1 MAESAARAA
10 ILAALPRGVGDV
22 DRERDALPR
31 AATAPVAAR
40 LELLTERLEDYG
52 VVVRRVT
59 ASMLAGRLA
68 TDLAARGVRR
78 LVVPAGF
85 PAAWLDALVGIERL
99 DADAALADLD
109 AADAVV
115 TLSAVAAAQT
125 GTIALDAGVGQGRR
139 AASLIPDLHVCIVR
153 EGDVVASVPELVARL
168 APAVRAGRPITL
180 ISGPSA
186 TSDIELVR
194 VAGVHGPRSSWVYLL
209 VD

>member
-1 MAESAARAA
+1 VAESGSRAA
-10 ILAALPRGVGDV
+10 ILAALPRPAGDV
-22 DRERDALPR
+22 DRERDELPR
-31 AATAPVAAR
+31 AATFGVAAP

-59 ASMLAGRLA
+59 ASTLPLRLA

-85 PAAWLDALVGIERL
+85 PAAWLQELSGVLHL
-99 DADAALADLD
+99 DADAAFADLD

-115 TLSAVAAAQT
+115 TLSAAAAAQT
-125 GTIALDAGVGQGRR
+125 GTIALDGGVGQGRR

-153 EGDVVASVPELVARL
+153 EGDVVASVAELIARL
-168 APAVRAGRPITL
+168 APAVRARRPITL

-194 VAGVHGPRSSWVYLL
+194 VAGVHGPRTLWVYLL
-209 VD
+209 LG